1 MTKLKCITLFLYA
14 AVFSA
19 TAMADD
25 NVRDGRPCLS
35 GICVGDEIS
44 TLTGIKWQP
53 ATNIMGMP
61 IKSNDQVDVK
71 SLLKKFAPSSAAD
84 VTAAAPYLMYH
95 SFDGQAIQKLAKVKG
110 FCEKDIL
117 GVIGNFISDSG
128 HKTQV
133 FVNVVP
139 GADPATQSLRVTQ
152 IERTFPAEYT
162 REQINELSKQ
172 LEERYR
178 GVKRT
183 SSPMFA
189 FQSGPKPSWAFVVSF
204 ERKLTLSAPMGDSK
218 HIRDQLLKYP
228 GCGKSL
234 KID

>member
-1 MTKLKCITLFLYA
+1 MAKLKCFTLFLYA
-14 AVFSA
+14 TVFSA
-19 TAMADD
+19 AAMAEDY
-25 NVRDGRPCLS
+25 VRDGRPCLS
-35 GICVGDEIS
+35 GICVGDEIL

-53 ATNIMGMP
+53 ATNILGVP
-61 IKSNDQVDVK
+61 IKSNDQVDMK
-71 SLLKKFAPSSAAD
+71 SLLKKFAPSAATE
-84 VTAAAPYLMYH
+84 VAAAAPYLMY
-95 SFDGQAIQKLAKVKG
+95 SGFDGQAIQKLAKVTG
-110 FCEKDIL
+110 FCERNVVGLVGK
-117 GVIGNFISDSG
+117 FMSDSG

-133 FVNVVP
+133 YVNVVP
-139 GADPATQSLRVTQ
+139 GADPSTQSLRVTQ

-178 GVKRT
+178 GVKKT
-183 SSPMFA
+183 HPW
-189 FQSGPKPSWAFVVSF
+189 PSVTEPTWEFVVSF
-204 ERKLTLSAPMGDSK
+204 ERKLALYAPMGDSR